1 MKNLLERTQVAM
13 KQAVQV
19 AEAAETAK
27 SAVEGELRKWRSE
40 NEQRRKAAI
49 AAVMA
54 VGSNEVAKNDRSIV
68 IGDNS
73 FYQKNP
79 ILKESNRGSSNGNPT
94 VLQPRESLAQL
105 LRYSVFRDEKI
116 RKNLFST
123 KISSYF
129 SKKVK

>member
-1 MKNLLERTQVAM
+1 MAM

-19 AEAAETAK
+19 AEAADAAK

-54 VGSNEVAKNDRSIV
+54 VGSNEGANNNCSNV
-68 IGDNS
+68 IGENS
-73 FYQKNP
+73 FCQKSMAIN
-79 ILKESNRGSSNGNPT
+79 ESIRRASNGSVNA
-94 VLQPRESLAQL
+94 LQPRESLAQI
-105 LRYSVFRDEKI
+105 LRYNFLKDEKVKKI
-116 RKNLFST
+116 LFST